1 MPLGM
6 GFRRRRLPVSSDAY
20 EAAELSSPP
29 TFAPSPT
36 LAAGA
41 GHGVLEPRLVRR
53 LSEADPGTAGSA
65 AAGNG
70 SGSGAIPLAAL
81 RGAAGTGS
89 GGGGPLRRN
98 TTARPGLRHQSHAP

>member
-29 TFAPSPT
+29 TFAPSPA

-53 LSEADPGTAGSA
+53 LSEADLGTAGSA

-70 SGSGAIPLAAL
+70 SGAGAIPLAAL
-81 RGAAGTGS
+81 PGAAGNGS
-89 GGGGPLRRN
+89 GGSGEGRGGEEGRCR
-98 TTARPGLRHQSHAP
+98 